1 MKPDYETQLEQAV
14 RRELDG
20 LPELEA
26 PSQLAERILSKI
38 HRAEAA
44 VPWYRRAWPTWSL
57 PLRVASMTGL
67 VVAWGA
73 IGFGLW
79 QLMQTPLFAGVL
91 QRVSETVESI
101 SLVERTGQVLLDSI
115 KLVVSSLSP
124 LQLGLLTL
132 FGVAC
137 YAICAGLGTLYY
149 RLAFMR
155 R

>member
-1 MKPDYETQLEQAV
+1 MKPNYETQLEQAV

-38 HRAEAA
+38 HGVGAA

-67 VVAWGA
+67 LAAWGA

-79 QLMQTPLFAGVL
+79 QLMRTPLFAGVS
-91 QRVSETVESI
+91 QRVSETVESV
-101 SLVERTGQVLLDSI
+101 SLVERTGQVLLNSL
-115 KLVVSSLSP
+115 KLVAGSLSP
-124 LQLGLLTL
+124 LQLGLIAV

-137 YAICAGLGTLYY
+137 YAICAGVGTLYY